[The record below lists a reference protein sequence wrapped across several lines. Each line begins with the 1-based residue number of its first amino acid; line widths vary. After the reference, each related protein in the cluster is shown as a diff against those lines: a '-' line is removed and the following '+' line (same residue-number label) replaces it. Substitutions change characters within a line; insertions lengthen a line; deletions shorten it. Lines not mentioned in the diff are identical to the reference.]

1 MRRALPLK
9 HKLGALA
16 LVAVLVLT
24 LVHIYKN
31 VLGGSIGARPLHVAV
46 ALDETGGLFEGS
58 GVTYRGVRIGSVKE
72 ISLDGDQ
79 VLADVSL
86 NPGAE
91 VPADTAAVVRTLS
104 PAGEQYL
111 DLQPRREGAPYLG
124 SGDTITAS
132 NTSTPTSVAETLTAV
147 DGLMKQVDEEKLS
160 LVLRE
165 LSTALADPDD
175 LGRVVDSGS
184 ELIETF
190 DSVWPETLRTMQNS
204 RTVLRTGVATQ
215 DDFRDFATSARS
227 LTAWLKDYD
236 PTVRRTLSDAPG
248 QLNELSALAD
258 DMVRVLPP
266 LLKEFAD
273 FTDIVARRDPHV
285 RELLIQ
291 FPTGLAKLSDAFTG
305 GRMQTNMLVALG
317 DVCSYGVEDDN
328 PQETDRKPLDPD
340 RACPAEFEGQQR
352 GSAHVPKPT
361 R

>member
-1 MRRALPLK
+1 MQRALPLK
-9 HKLGALA
+9 HKLGAAALA
-16 LVAVLVLT
+16 AVLVLT
-24 LVHIYKN
+24 VVHIYKN

-46 ALDETGGLFEGS
+46 ALDETGGLFVGS
-58 GVTYRGVRIGSVKE
+58 GVTYRGVRIGSVKD
-72 ISLDGDQ
+72 IGLDGNQ
-79 VLADVSL
+79 VEADISL
-86 NPGAE
+86 NPGSQ
-91 VPADTAAVVRTLS
+91 VPADTAAVVRSLS

-111 DLQPRREGAPYLG
+111 DLQPRGQGGPYLDD
-124 SGDTITAS
+124 GDSITAA
-132 NTSTPTSVAETLTAV
+132 NTSTPTSVADTLTAV
-147 DGLMKQVDEEKLS
+147 DGLMEEIDDEDLRV
-160 LVLRE
+160 VLRE

-204 RTVLRTGVATQ
+204 RTVLRTGVDTQ
-215 DDFRDFATSARS
+215 DDFRDFAASARS

-236 PTVRRTLSDAPG
+236 PTLRRTLSDAPK
-248 QLNELSALAD
+248 QLDELEALTD

-273 FTDIVARRDPHV
+273 FTDILARRDPHV

-305 GRMQTNMLVALG
+305 GRMQTNMLISIG
-317 DVCSYGVEDDN
+317 DVCSYGVEDEN

-340 RACPAEFEGQQR
+340 RECPASFEGQQR